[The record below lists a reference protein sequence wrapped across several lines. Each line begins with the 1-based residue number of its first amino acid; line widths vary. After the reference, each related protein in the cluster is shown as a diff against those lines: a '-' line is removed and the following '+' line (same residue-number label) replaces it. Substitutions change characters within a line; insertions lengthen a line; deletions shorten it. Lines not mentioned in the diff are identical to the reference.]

1 MINFETKYKSLLKLA
16 SDGFIIYSPAGAIL
30 DFNDGACQYL
40 GYSRNELKQ
49 LQVTDLFVANDLFK
63 KPIRFDELQ
72 AGKRTLDYRKVKR
85 KDGSLFTA
93 EINTIMLS
101 DGNMMALARDITE
114 KAKIEQDLQLKD
126 HAIATAISGMG
137 IADLEG
143 RIIYANEALCK
154 MWGCTDKSILQGKKV
169 SDAFESKT
177 LATTIEKIIDSGVEY
192 GEAMGKR
199 IDGSLFPVAF
209 SGNAVRDKR
218 GAPICMFGSFIDIS
232 EQKKARYLSDSI
244 IDNLPGIFFMFNVED
259 KEMNKWNRTVE
270 EILGY
275 TRQEVIDMDF
285 LSFVSEKDR
294 PKAEQKIEEA
304 IQLGKGE
311 VEITLVTKQGVLK
324 PFYFTGFVVTLD
336 EKLYLIVNGVCISAR
351 KNAEEKLKKK
361 YEQLQL
367 LANLSD
373 AVSKASQLEDI
384 YKLALDGLLTSINA
398 DKSSILQ
405 FDAEGILQF
414 RASYGLSDA
423 YKIVA
428 ASHCPWK
435 ADAKDPKPIYIT
447 DAEKDNS
454 LQELLPVILNEG
466 IRALGFIP
474 MVYMGRLLGKFM
486 VYYNEPHDFTE
497 EESQLAQTIASEVA
511 FAIGE
516 KENELALRKSEQ
528 RYRDVVNNT
537 NEIIFQT
544 DATGAWTFL
553 NPAWTTLL
561 GYSIEESM
569 GKKFQ
574 DFVFPEDVPESQ
586 KKLEEV
592 ITRQSEYCRHELRY
606 VTKMNTICWME
617 VTARLLFD
625 NNGTVLGT
633 TGIINDITDSKKARE
648 QILKEKELSDSIINT
663 LPGIFYIYDDQGK
676 FYRWNI
682 NLEIISG
689 YSTEEISQMNPL
701 QFFDTDEKEYMAER
715 SKATFIFGKAEA
727 ESYLFTK
734 DRHKIRYYFNCI
746 AISYEGKLCSMGMGI
761 DITERKKA
769 EAALEQTT
777 RQLRELSAHLQDVRE
792 EERTTMAREIHDEL
806 GQQLTVLKFDFSW
819 LQSKLK
825 VSNPSVE
832 EKIIEIK
839 NLLDKAVKTVR
850 RLSTELRPS
859 LLDDLGLIDT
869 IDWYLEDFQKRFN
882 IKTEF
887 RHLSDQLIVPDKI
900 KTALFRIFQESITN
914 IIRHADPS
922 LVKVVLNK
930 AGDNVILQIKD
941 NGKGFDIA
949 DVSGKKTLGLLG
961 MKERSLLMGG
971 DCLIESMPGK
981 GTTVTVSVPLS
992 FIAVTI

>member
-1 MINFETKYKSLLKLA
+1 
-16 SDGFIIYSPAGAIL
+16 
-30 DFNDGACQYL
+30 
-40 GYSRNELKQ
+40 
-49 LQVTDLFVANDLFK
+49 
-63 KPIRFDELQ
+63 
-72 AGKRTLDYRKVKR
+72 
-85 KDGSLFTA
+85 
-93 EINTIMLS
+93 
-101 DGNMMALARDITE
+101 
-114 KAKIEQDLQLKD
+114 LKD

-154 MWGCTDKSILQGKKV
+154 MWGCTDKSILQGKEV
-169 SDAFESKT
+169 SDAFESNT
-177 LATTIEKIIDSGVEY
+177 LTTTIEKIIESGIEY

-218 GAPICMFGSFIDIS
+218 GNPICMFGSFIDIS
-232 EQKKARYLSDSI
+232 EQKKAHYLSDTI
-244 IDNLPGIFFMFNVED
+244 IDSLPGIFFMFD
-259 KEMNKWNRTVE
+259 VE
-270 EILGY
+270 EKMI
-275 TRQEVIDMDF
+275 TRWNKALEGVLNYSTQEIIDMDF
-285 LSFVSEKDR
+285 LSFVTEPDR
-294 PKAEQKIEEA
+294 TKAEQKIEEA
-304 IQLGKGE
+304 ILHGTGE
-311 VEITLVTKQGVLK
+311 SEITLITKQGIHK
-324 PFYFTGFVVTLD
+324 PFYFSGFNVTI
-336 EKLYLIVNGVCISAR
+336 EKKLYLIVNGVDISAR
-351 KNAEEKLKKK
+351 KSAEEQLKKK

-384 YKLALDGLLTSINA
+384 YELALDGLLTSINA

-414 RASYGLSDA
+414 RASHGLSDA

-428 ASHCPWK
+428 ASHSPWK
-435 ADAKDPKPIYIT
+435 ADAKNPVPIYIS
-447 DAEKDNS
+447 DAEKDES

-486 VYYNEPHDFTE
+486 VYYNEVHDFTE
-497 EESQLAQTIASEVA
+497 EESQLAQTIARDVA

-561 GYSIEESM
+561 GYSIDESI
-569 GKKFQ
+569 GKQFQ
-574 DFVFPEDVPESQ
+574 NFVFPEDVPESQ
-586 KKLEEV
+586 KKLEEL
-592 ITRQSEYCRHELRY
+592 ITRQYEYCRHELRY

-617 VTARLLFD
+617 VTARLLLD

-648 QILKEKELSDSIINT
+648 QILKEKKLSDSIINT

-676 FYRWNI
+676 FYRWNK

-689 YSTEEISQMNPL
+689 YSTEEISKMVPME
-701 QFFDTDEKEYMAER
+701 FFDTDEKEYMMER
-715 SKATFIFGKAEA
+715 SRATFIFGKSDA

-734 DRHKIRYYFNCI
+734 SKQKIRYYFNCI
-746 AISYEGKLCSMGMGI
+746 AISYEGKICSMEMGI

-769 EAALEQTT
+769 EAALELTT
-777 RQLRELSAHLQDVRE
+777 LQLRELSAHLQDVRE
-792 EERTTMAREIHDEL
+792 EERATMAREIHDEL

-819 LQSKLK
+819 LQSKLE
-825 VSNPSVE
+825 VANPSVE

-839 NLLDKAVKTVR
+839 SLLDKAVKTVR

-869 IDWYLEDFQKRFN
+869 IDWYLNDFKKRFN

-887 RHLSDQLIVPDKI
+887 RHFSDQLIVPDKI

-941 NGKGFDIA
+941 NGKGFDML
-949 DVSGKKTLGLLG
+949 DVSNKKTLGLLG
-961 MKERSLLMGG
+961 MKERTLLMGG
-971 DCLIESMPGK
+971 DCLIESIAGE

-992 FIAVTI
+992 SIAAAI